1 MIKHFFFSLLLY
13 SMMFFLSIKDFVS
26 RDGFEAQI
34 DSLQSP

>member
-1 MIKHFFFSLLLY
+1 MIKHFFFFFITVFY
-13 SMMFFLSIKDFVS
+13 DFFLSIKDFVS